1 MKVLLCFVVVA
12 LVAAVHGANVSKIS
26 EESLDETWTLSEIK
40 QYTFRLLKKAGLI
53 DANGE
58 FQVETIK
65 TTFKENLKDPEKVD
79 DLVAKCAVKK
89 DTPQNSAFEFF
100 QCMQQNT
107 LVKSKTH

>member
-26 EESLDETWTLSEIK
+26 EESSNEPWALSEIK

-58 FQVETIK
+58 FQVEAIK

-107 LVKSKTH
+107 LVKRN